1 MASTSENNTN
11 TSEEKKIILKSSDN
25 ETFEVEQAIAMQSQK
40 IKHMIDDN
48 SAYETIIPIPNVTG
62 KIVAKIIEY
71 CKKHVDAGCFEENP
85 SNDELKAFDAD
96 FVKIDHGTL
105 CDLIMAAKYLDMKSL
120 LDLTCKTFAEM
131 IMIKGKPFDPEEIF
145 KFFNIVKDFS
155 PEEEEELR
163 LENQWDFVDYGRKE

>member
-1 MASTSENNTN
+1 MALTSKNNTN
-11 TSEEKKIILKSSDN
+11 TAEKKKILLKSSDN

-48 SAYETIIPIPNVTG
+48 SADETIIPIPNVTG
-62 KIVAKIIEY
+62 KIMAKIIEY
-71 CKKHVDAGCFEENP
+71 CKKHVDAGSFEENP

-96 FVKIDHGTL
+96 FVKVDHGTL
-105 CDLIMAAKYLDMKSL
+105 CDLIMAANYLDIKSL
-120 LDLTCKTFAEM
+120 LDLTCKTLAE
-131 IMIKGKPFDPEEIF
+131 MIKGKPFNPEEIF

-163 LENQWDFVDYGRKE
+163 LENQWGFVDYGRKE